1 MKTHYIIAVA
11 IGISL
16 IWLLVNKETQAIQ
29 PYESPEYTF
38 VTPEDWANDSTMAP
52 GKILTLDRIY
62 EQGK

>member
-16 IWLLVNKETQAIQ
+16 IWLIVNKETESIQ

-38 VTPEDWANDSTMAP
+38 VTTKDWANDSTMAP
-52 GKILTLDRIY
+52 GKILTLYRIH
-62 EQGK
+62 EQAK

>member
-38 VTPEDWANDSTMAP
+38 VTPEDWVNDSTMAP

>member
-16 IWLLVNKETQAIQ
+16 IWLIVNKETQSIQ

-38 VTPEDWANDSTMAP
+38 VTPKDWANDSTMAA
-52 GKILTLDRIY
+52 GKILTLDRIH
-62 EQGK
+62 EQAK

>member
-1 MKTHYIIAVA
+1 MKIYYIIAVA

-16 IWLLVNKETQAIQ
+16 IWLLVNKETQAIE

>member
-16 IWLLVNKETQAIQ
+16 IWLLVNKETEGIQ

-62 EQGK
+62 ENCQ

>member
-1 MKTHYIIAVA
+1 MKIHYIIAVV

-38 VTPEDWANDSTMAP
+38 VTPEDWAKDSTMAP
-52 GKILTLDRIY
+52 GKILTLDRIH
-62 EQGK
+62 EQAK

>member
-1 MKTHYIIAVA
+1 MKTHHIIAVA

-52 GKILTLDRIY
+52 GKILTLDRIH

>member
-1 MKTHYIIAVA
+1 MKTHYIIAVT

-38 VTPEDWANDSTMAP
+38 VTPKDWAKDSTMAP

>member
-1 MKTHYIIAVA
+1 MKIYHIIAVA

-16 IWLLVNKETQAIQ
+16 IWLLVNKETQSIQ
-29 PYESPEYTF
+29 PYESPEYIF
-38 VTPEDWANDSTMAP
+38 VTPKDWANDSTMAP

>member
-1 MKTHYIIAVA
+1 MKTYYIIAVA

>member
-1 MKTHYIIAVA
+1 MKAHYIIAVA

>member
-1 MKTHYIIAVA
+1 MKIYYIIAVA

-38 VTPEDWANDSTMAP
+38 VTPEDWANDSTMSP

>member
-1 MKTHYIIAVA
+1 MKTYYIIAVA

-62 EQGK
+62 ENNQ

>member
-52 GKILTLDRIY
+52 GKISTLDRIY
-62 EQGK
+62 EQRK

>member
-1 MKTHYIIAVA
+1 MKIYHIIAVA

-38 VTPEDWANDSTMAP
+38 VTPDDWANDSTMAP

>member
-1 MKTHYIIAVA
+1 MKTHYIIAVL

-16 IWLLVNKETQAIQ
+16 ICILVNRETQCIK

-38 VTPEDWANDSTMAP
+38 VTPEDWAKDSTMAP

-62 EQGK
+62 EQGE

>member
-1 MKTHYIIAVA
+1 MKTNYIIAVA